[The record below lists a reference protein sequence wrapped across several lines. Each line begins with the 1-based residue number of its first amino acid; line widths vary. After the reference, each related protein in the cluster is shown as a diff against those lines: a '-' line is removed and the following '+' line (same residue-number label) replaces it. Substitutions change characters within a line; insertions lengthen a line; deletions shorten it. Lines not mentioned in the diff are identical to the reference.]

1 MSTVIESIKE
11 RAAPARKSGR
21 PRGVVSSQTQ
31 RMIATWDA
39 MKRDFPTLND
49 VALMNAVADVV
60 FGQRVNIHVRRR
72 DRIRLKRT
80 LQRHGRC

>member
-1 MSTVIESIKE
+1 MGRHE
-11 RAAPARKSGR
+11 ARLSN
-21 PRGVVSSQTQ
+21 TE
-31 RMIATWDA
+31 
-39 MKRDFPTLND
+39 D
-49 VALMNAVADVV
+49 VALLNAVADAV

>member
-1 MSTVIESIKE
+1 MSTLIENIEE
-11 RAAPARKSGR
+11 RAVPVRRSGR

-39 MKRDFPTLND
+39 MKRDRPTLND
-49 VALMNAVADVV
+49 VALLNAVADAV